1 MKSSWYGQFDK
12 PFAKDKQVYLWPS
25 VAENCGHDFFCI
37 LPNHTNAVFNNVDFL
52 GK

>member
-1 MKSSWYGQFDK
+1 MDNLTSPLQKINKYFFGLLLQKIVDMI
-12 PFAKDKQVYLWPS
+12 
-25 VAENCGHDFFCI
+25 FFCI